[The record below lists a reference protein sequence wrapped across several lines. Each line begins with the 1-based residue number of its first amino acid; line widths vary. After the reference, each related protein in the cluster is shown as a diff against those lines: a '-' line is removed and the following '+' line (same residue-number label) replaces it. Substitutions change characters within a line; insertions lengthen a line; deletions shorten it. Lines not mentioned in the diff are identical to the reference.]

1 LEQQVIRYQQLK
13 EYTYTIGEK
22 VTIIPSTMVE
32 DFETNPISHWNTN
45 PAVGSV
51 AKAVVANP
59 LIDQTNSSANVLK
72 ITKTGSATA
81 ATWNNVN
88 SIYYKPVLNKQNS
101 VVEFKVLFR
110 ASENTPKSSMI
121 QFRGGGSVN
130 QSSFSQTLNVMDSW
144 QTLSFDFATISAFST
159 KFNLNKDSI
168 ISYIGFF
175 PRFDA
180 DQASSVMMYV
190 DDIKVLSKPIASGLN
205 PIDKTA
211 TNHVY
216 FDAKASTI
224 YFKNMPFEDFNVVI
238 YSMTGKVHKRVKVK
252 SGTTSLNVSDL
263 KSGLYLVSCFDN
275 FSKCYNSKFNK
286 I

>member
-1 LEQQVIRYQQLK
+1 
-13 EYTYTIGEK
+13 
-22 VTIIPSTMVE
+22 
-32 DFETNPISHWNTN
+32 
-45 PAVGSV
+45 
-51 AKAVVANP
+51 
-59 LIDQTNSSANVLK
+59 
-72 ITKTGSATA
+72 
-81 ATWNNVN
+81 
-88 SIYYKPVLNKQNS
+88 
-101 VVEFKVLFR
+101 
-110 ASENTPKSSMI
+110 
-121 QFRGGGSVN
+121 
-130 QSSFSQTLNVMDSW
+130 MDSW

-275 FSKCYNSKFNK
+275 FSKCYISKINK